1 MSLQHGVLWEGEHS
15 RFIMSV
21 SDPYHSGWYDVL
33 IEIYGDEADA
43 KEQAANVLKEAGFYR
58 PHDNWR
64 DWERVETT
72 YMKTQAVYHQIKVRN
87 DTKVKGDEEE

>member
-1 MSLQHGVLWEGEHS
+1 
-15 RFIMSV
+15 MSV
-21 SDPYHSGWYDVL
+21 SEPYHSGWYDVL

-64 DWERVETT
+64 DWERLKQHT
-72 YMKTQAVYHQIKVRN
+72 
-87 DTKVKGDEEE
+87 